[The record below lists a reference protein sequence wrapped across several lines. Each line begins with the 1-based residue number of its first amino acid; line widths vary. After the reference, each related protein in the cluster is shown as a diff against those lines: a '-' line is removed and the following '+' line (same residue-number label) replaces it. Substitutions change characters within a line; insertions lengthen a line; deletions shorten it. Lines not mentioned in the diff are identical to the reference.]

1 MEFMVEQF
9 SSINLLSQFWIS
21 LFLII
26 PIVLIARTVV
36 AGTRY
41 SPILIVVIFG
51 LSMGFI
57 LVETGVAE
65 PGIGSFPMINMI
77 ASSTIIALVVTFF
90 VGGQA
95 LRKMLSKESKE
106 NDEMVIPSDEES
118 VLGTTRTQI
127 VMIVRA
133 FFLLIGIE
141 GATRVLIGQSES
153 ALNEVYPLIAY
164 IGLVG
169 AIIFIDNRAK
179 ITNKPL
185 YIRKGIIEIIGIIIV
200 LYLSSLI
207 SQWIVPVI
215 ALPQIFF
222 TMIISSVAGAFLYR
236 WSLGPT
242 IKALLFAGIP
252 VVLAGNFMVGGSRMG
267 EAFLVEGVTSVLAY
281 SFFGQLFFMF
291 GGIALMMFFAKTDHI
306 RNLAPGMA
314 GSLSHSGLTGACTAG
329 DLGEEAQRRA
339 PIMVNM
345 PFFGHIFVF
354 SILAVSA
361 DRGNLWIWPSVV
373 VVLIGLILTFISM
386 KVLQKVNGEDA
397 GEIKALMQFSF
408 GWQVVSV
415 FGSLLLLTLGSMP
428 LEYAGM
434 GTTSALSHFG
444 LFAATQG
451 GIFGSEAASLIP
463 FVFSMPFLVHPVVFF
478 MFGKAMKD
486 NGRMPV
492 KTVYIIT
499 AIGLIGILVSAFLL

>member
-1 MEFMVEQF
+1 
-9 SSINLLSQFWIS
+9 
-21 LFLII
+21 
-26 PIVLIARTVV
+26 
-36 AGTRY
+36 
-41 SPILIVVIFG
+41 
-51 LSMGFI
+51 
-57 LVETGVAE
+57 
-65 PGIGSFPMINMI
+65 
-77 ASSTIIALVVTFF
+77 
-90 VGGQA
+90 
-95 LRKMLSKESKE
+95 
-106 NDEMVIPSDEES
+106 
-118 VLGTTRTQI
+118 
-127 VMIVRA
+127 
-133 FFLLIGIE
+133 
-141 GATRVLIGQSES
+141 
-153 ALNEVYPLIAY
+153 
-164 IGLVG
+164 
-169 AIIFIDNRAK
+169 
-179 ITNKPL
+179 
-185 YIRKGIIEIIGIIIV
+185 
-200 LYLSSLI
+200 
-207 SQWIVPVI
+207 
-215 ALPQIFF
+215 

-267 EAFLVEGVTSVLAY
+267 EAFLVEGVAPVLAF

-291 GGIALMMFFAKTDHI
+291 GGIALMIFLGKTNLI

-329 DLGEEAQRRA
+329 DLGKEAQLRA

-354 SILAVSA
+354 SILAISA
-361 DRGNLWIWPSVV
+361 EQGSLWIWPSVV
-373 VVLIGLILTFISM
+373 VVLIGAILTYISM
-386 KVLQKVNGEDA
+386 AGLRKANEDDA
-397 GEIKALMQFSF
+397 SEIKALMKFSF

-428 LEYAGM
+428 LNYAGM

-492 KTVYIIT
+492 RTVYTIT
-499 AIGLIGILVSAFLL
+499 AIGALGVLISAFIL